1 MTQNTL
7 NFSTK
12 VRLNNGVEMP
22 ILGLGTWQINSG
34 KETEEAVRC
43 ALKTG
48 YRLIDTA
55 QIYGNEESVG
65 KALHKSG
72 IPREEVFITTKLW
85 NSDHGYKS
93 AIAACEGSL
102 KRLGLSYI
110 DLYLIHWPVTS
121 LRNETWKAMETLL
134 EEGKC
139 RAIGVSNY
147 AVRHLEELLN
157 GSSAVPA
164 VNQVE
169 FSPYLYQKAL
179 LEFCCSCG
187 IQLEAYSPLTRGLK
201 LGDPRLVSI
210 ARKYHKNTAQI
221 LIRWVLQRG
230 VVAIP
235 KSSKEENIRDN
246 TSVFDFIISPEDMRV
261 LDSFNEDLRIG
272 WDPSTVE

>member
-1 MTQNTL
+1 MESKI

-12 VRLNNGVEMP
+12 VKLNNGVGMP
-22 ILGLGTWQINSG
+22 ILGLGTWQLNSD
-34 KETEEAVRC
+34 KETEETVLN
-43 ALKTG
+43 ALKAG

-55 QIYGNEESVG
+55 EIYGNEESVG
-65 KALHKSG
+65 KALNKSG

-85 NSDHGYKS
+85 NSEHGYES
-93 AIAACEGSL
+93 AIAACERSL

-110 DLYLIHWPVTS
+110 DLYLIHWPVTG

-147 AVRHLEELLN
+147 MIRHLGELLD
-157 GSSAVPA
+157 SSPTVPA

-169 FSPYLYQKAL
+169 FSPYLYQKDL
-179 LEFCCSCG
+179 LEFCCSHG
-187 IQLEAYSPLTRGLK
+187 IQLESYSPLTRGLK

-210 ARKYHKNTAQI
+210 ARKYHKSTAQI
-221 LIRWVLQRG
+221 LICWVLQKG
-230 VVAIP
+230 IVVIP
-235 KSSKEENIRDN
+235 KSSTEERIRHN
-246 TSVFDFIISPEDMRV
+246 ANVFDFTISPEDMRA
-261 LDSFNEDLRIG
+261 LDSFNENLRIS